1 MTRLR
6 YLGLA
11 VTAVLGAAL
20 GSAGCGDN
28 TNECGA
34 GTTNLDGVCTAAGV
48 TCGPG
53 TKADA
58 TGACV
63 PDGALVC
70 GAGTSL
76 NGSGQCTI
84 DPTVCQDGTVL
95 VGGECVDPG
104 HVAVTVE
111 ESPEPN
117 GMGVAVATG
126 ASEASAAPAGSF
138 TVTAIGGAPVVLH
151 GHITP
156 RGPAPAA
163 VDVDTY
169 QVTVGGPTV
178 LQVSVDG
185 IGGLQ
190 GGFVVV
196 DGDALGAADPLA
208 SYRRVGIN
216 LTGSTATRQLVL
228 PTAGTYDFA
237 ITDAR
242 TLALPGGHAYG
253 DASSEYYVSI
263 AQIALPAAVP
273 VTPSASGTAEIIA
286 SGHLGV
292 FSAPFGSGL
301 DEVTVSTNDPDLAPA
316 LELFSGALTYRTSA
330 AGSLLAVG
338 FTQGELATIV
348 VDPERDFAPDPA
360 TLTLAITAGQATALS
375 TSGAT
380 VTAPIGA
387 NTPPTGATGFAGMT
401 VFTYEV
407 AAAGDVLAL
416 HLALGRASEGLVVDQ
431 NLAVLT
437 RLTKFDGRTFTAF
450 DGYLLHAHP
459 GTYYVL
465 LDVPGAVV
473 GRDTLTATSSLAIL
487 APTTLV
493 TGTASADTATGGF
506 DSALFT
512 YAVES
517 AAHPWIALAATTSGG
532 GAGAITARAYDTTKT
547 FGRLSPVHTSGGT
560 VTLPNA
566 EPVFVRTPSAQPG
579 PGRITLDDAGAWLV
593 TVGPA
598 TATAGTKVS
607 VTVSDRA
614 GVTLV
619 PPDLAGPGSA
629 AQRVG
634 EALAAGATN
643 RYLVRGDAGSAIAA
657 LATPAGAAHL
667 SLTALSPDELAD
679 VTFADTATTT
689 TPVGG
694 ALDAHATGWIAL
706 AVKAV
711 APTTTAAY
719 DLAVTEGAP
728 ATYAVSRPAAA
739 FVDICTGG
747 NAVPTVSDGTGV
759 GDDEGLAAPLP
770 VPAGF
775 RYYGA
780 AVQRFT
786 ISTNGWLSFE
796 PQALAVPRNR
806 PIPERLGPNQLVAPF
821 WTDLAAVQICL
832 AQTASRTT
840 VEWVAVDRVT
850 DAFVVFQATVDAT
863 DDSITFAYDPA
874 NLEERGDTATV
885 GIEDLGASAASIPIS
900 FDAGTLD
907 PALAIVFRPL

>member
-6 YLGLA
+6 SFGLA
-11 VTAVLGAAL
+11 MTAVLSA
-20 GSAGCGDN
+20 AGCGDN
-28 TNECGA
+28 TNVCGP
-34 GTTNLDGVCTAAGV
+34 GTTDLDGVCTAGSGG

-63 PDGALVC
+63 PDGSTVC
-70 GAGTSL
+70 GAGTTL
-76 NGSGQCTI
+76 DGSGQCTI
-84 DPTVCQDGTVL
+84 DPTACQDGTVL
-95 VGGECVDPG
+95 VGSECVAPG

-126 ASEASAAPAGSF
+126 ASEPSAAPAGSF

-156 RGPAPAA
+156 HGTAPAA
-163 VDVDTY
+163 ADVDTY

-178 LQVSVDG
+178 LQVSVAG

-208 SYRRVGIN
+208 SYRRVGID
-216 LTGSTATRQLVL
+216 LVGSTATRQLVL

-242 TLALPGGHAYG
+242 TIALPGGHAYG

-263 AQIALPAAVP
+263 TQIALPPAVP
-273 VTPSASGTAEIIA
+273 VTPSASGTALVIA
-286 SGHLGV
+286 SGQLGV
-292 FSAPFGSGL
+292 FSAPFGSGI
-301 DEVTVSTNDPDLAPA
+301 DEVAVTTNDPDLAPA
-316 LELFSGALTYRTSA
+316 LELYAGPLTYRTSA

-360 TLTLAITAGQATALS
+360 TITLAIRAGQATALS

-387 NTPPTGATGFAGMT
+387 TAPPAGPTGFAGMT
-401 VFTYEV
+401 VLTYEV

-416 HLALGRASEGLVVDQ
+416 HLALGRASEGLVVDE

-473 GRDTLTATSSLAIL
+473 GTDTLTATSSLAL
-487 APTTLV
+487 AAPTALV
-493 TGTASADTATGGF
+493 TGTASAPAPTGGF
-506 DSALFT
+506 DSALFS
-512 YAVES
+512 YAVDR
-517 AAHPWIALAATTSGG
+517 AAHPWIAFAATTTGG
-532 GAGAITARAYDTTKT
+532 GAGAVTARAYDTTKT

-566 EPVFVRTPSAQPG
+566 EPVLVRTLAAQPG
-579 PGRITLDDAGAWLV
+579 AGRITLDDTGSWLL

-598 TATAGTKVS
+598 TVAAGTKES

-619 PPDLAGPGSA
+619 PPDLSGPGSA
-629 AQRVG
+629 AERHG
-634 EALAAGATN
+634 ETLAPGATN
-643 RYLVRGDAGSAIAA
+643 LYLVRGDAGSTIAA
-657 LATPAGAAHL
+657 LATPAGTAHV
-667 SLTALSPDELAD
+667 SLAALSPDEVAD
-679 VTFADTATTT
+679 VTFADPPTST

-694 ALDAHATGWIAL
+694 PLDSHATGWIAL

-711 APTTTAAY
+711 APTTTGTY

-747 NAVPTVSDGTGV
+747 NAVTTVSDGTGV

-796 PQALAVPRNR
+796 PQTLAVPRNR
-806 PIPERLGPNQLVAPF
+806 PIPEPLAPNQLVAPF

-832 AQTASRTT
+832 AQTATRTT

-850 DAFVVFQATVDAT
+850 DAFVVFQATLDAT

-874 NLEERGDTATV
+874 NLEERGTTATV
-885 GIEDLGASAASIPIS
+885 GIEDLGASAASLQVS

-907 PALAIVFRPL
+907 PALAIVFSPR